1 MSGSQVADW
10 YVPIMRTPTIAM
22 QIAGDLNR
30 AIDRGIY
37 APGTRLPGE
46 RQLAEEIHVSRST
59 LRTALEKLEQ
69 NGRIVRSAQ
78 RGWFVP
84 SPTVGEPPSTLLSFT
99 EMARQRGLTA
109 TSRILDRS
117 VRSATL
123 SEAGR
128 LRISP
133 GAEVLHL
140 ERLRGM
146 DGTPI
151 CVDRNVIPMEI
162 GTPLLHMDL
171 TDTSLYEA
179 LERHC
184 DVSIHRSAYSVQATS
199 ATADIAALLGIPA
212 ASPVLVGEEVAYEL
226 DGRPVLTGYNTYR
239 GDAYRFEADLF
250 RSA

>member
-1 MSGSQVADW
+1 MVWLMKS
-10 YVPIMRTPTIAM
+10 PTIAT
-22 QIAGDLNR
+22 QVTENLAR

-46 RQLAEEIHVSRST
+46 RELAELMHVSRST
-59 LRTALEKLEQ
+59 LRTALLSLEQ
-69 NGRIVRSAQ
+69 DGRVIRSAQ
-78 RGWFVP
+78 RGWFIP

-99 EMARQRGLTA
+99 EMARQRGLVPTA
-109 TSRILDRS
+109 RVLDLR

-123 SEAGR
+123 AEAGR

-133 GAEVLHL
+133 GADVLHL

-151 CVDRNVIPMEI
+151 CVDRNVIPLEI
-162 GTPLLHMDL
+162 AAPLVNEDL
-171 TDTSLYEA
+171 SDTSLYDK
-179 LERHC
+179 LERRC
-184 DVSIHRSAYSVQATS
+184 DVTIHRSAYSVQAMA
-199 ATADIAALLGIPA
+199 ATPEIGGLLGIPTG
-212 ASPVLVGEEVAYEL
+212 SPVLVGEEVAYES
-226 DGRPVLTGYNTYR
+226 DGTPVLIGYNTYR